1 MRLNVVLYGHQ
12 TFYAACTEGP
22 TGVGEQVHRMQEIVN
37 HHRLKHVQFKV
48 ALAPTHG
55 DGSVVAHHLT
65 ADHGHGFGLGC

>member
-1 MRLNVVLYGHQ
+1 
-12 TFYAACTEGP
+12 
-22 TGVGEQVHRMQEIVN
+22 MQEIVN

-65 ADHGHGFGLGC
+65 ADHGHGFGLGWVDLAGHDGGARFVGWQSQFTQSTARA